1 MDSLPVGVPAGG
13 KDLWP
18 QWAQLL
24 LAQGRLCGGELWR
37 GALFAVRGYGP
48 LGEKPG
54 RVFWMKGVEEEGGQ
68 ALFTKV
74 LTKELFVRTKKVN
87 NVNKFKKALIKL
99 VKLSN

>member
-1 MDSLPVGVPAGG
+1 
-13 KDLWP
+13 
-18 QWAQLL
+18 
-24 LAQGRLCGGELWR
+24 
-37 GALFAVRGYGP
+37 
-48 LGEKPG
+48 
-54 RVFWMKGVEEEGGQ
+54 MKGVEEEGGQ